1 MRRTRHRILG
11 LLAATTLAAG
21 IGFAAVPAGAG
32 IDDFVQC
39 EEPDEGI
46 GPPPADQ
53 CPDHP
58 PTDPGEPGEPGEP
71 DEAGPVTPVPAN
83 PNFTG

>member
-1 MRRTRHRILG
+1 MRKIRTSIFG
-11 LLAATTLAAG
+11 LLAASTLAAG
-21 IGFAAVPAGAG
+21 FGFAALPAGAE
-32 IDDFVQC
+32 IDDLVQC

-58 PTDPGEPGEPGEP
+58 PTDPGEPTEPGVP
-71 DEAGPVTPVPAN
+71 DEAEPATPVSAN